1 MSKRIPQRQ
10 GKGSNQ
16 NSHAALARYQFKPGQ
31 SGNPGGSPKGTPRV
45 DVAYKRLLAM
55 TTEELAVWEPRSGAE
70 ILAAEQF
77 KRACDPNAKQTLNY
91 AERITDRTDRPV
103 IRKVQKE
110 DTTRVQAERL
120 RFEAAIDA
128 LVEKRRC
135 SRSDAAIVLA
145 TINPSY
151 KKFIIEPEDD
161 EAE

>member
-1 MSKRIPQRQ
+1 V
-10 GKGSNQ
+10 
-16 NSHAALARYQFKPGQ
+16 
-31 SGNPGGSPKGTPRV
+31 RV
-45 DVAYKRLLAM
+45 DIAYKKIIAM
-55 TTEELAVWEPRSGAE
+55 DEDELKSFVPKTGAE
-70 ILAAEQF
+70 LMAMEQF
-77 KRACDPNAKQTLNY
+77 KRACDPKTKNTLGY
-91 AERITDRTDRPV
+91 AQEVTNRTDGPL

-110 DTTRVQAERL
+110 DTTQVQAERQ

-151 KKFIIEPEDD
+151 KKFIIEPGED